1 MFSTK
6 SIRQAEA
13 FLPENSGRLEVAGA
27 ASGKPVWGP
36 AIFPSCTPTL
46 ATVAEGKDEGV
57 SRTDQCLEKQGLTPY
72 FLALLSGGAQSRGH
86 ALCDIRSCRMEA
98 VWPGVGGRRQF
109 NRLLSLDCLAGKW
122 HFTDGS

>member
-13 FLPENSGRLEVAGA
+13 VLPENSGRLEVAGA

-36 AIFPSCTPTL
+36 ALFPSCTRTV
-46 ATVAEGKDEGV
+46 AAVAEGKDEGM
-57 SRTDQCLEKQGLTPY
+57 SRTDQCLEKQGPTPY

-86 ALCDIRSCRMEA
+86 ALCDIRSRRMEA
-98 VWPGVGGRRQF
+98 VWLGVAGR
-109 NRLLSLDCLAGKW
+109 SSAG
-122 HFTDGS
+122 F